1 MKNYNIKLPAGQRTM
16 SGLCAKIAELYPNI
30 KLDEIKKY
38 GDSSEMARLSDG
50 EKRITAELD
59 TASGRVTLASDIPLK
74 ELYEHYYALE
84 IESDDGGNA
93 ELSRHRAAE
102 RFRRLPSRL
111 LGLFKKPAFIKYA
124 VIPIALT
131 VICSLLYHGEMSV
144 YLFFYVGL
152 MLVEFGVLAGWIWWL
167 PVIPVLLLSAYRKS
181 GFVTKA
187 VTMSLLP
194 MGAAY
199 LGALQFR
206 TGTTAVE
213 ESLITLLEMGIF
225 SFGSLLT
232 IYILLMPIMAID
244 DICQHRRKVIHG
256 KGCSFW
262 RSAAGW
268 AYAVVVSAAIMLIS
282 FAVGNYADSAED
294 RVAKMLYDAEAVCY
308 ATVREKYDTLCGD
321 DMQAV
326 AEYAVRYGCTDW
338 AECPDESLEASWTR
352 LIEAGVYPY
361 VELDGRYVKFTVKE
375 YQSIYIE
382 TEILPRE
389 EDVYAV

>member
-102 RFRRLPSRL
+102 RFRRLPSRF

-124 VIPIALT
+124 VIPIAL
-131 VICSLLYHGEMSV
+131 IAACSLLYV
-144 YLFFYVGL
+144 DPFFYALLSAVGIFL
-152 MLVEFGVLAGWIWWL
+152 GLGAFLGWIWWL
-167 PVIPVLLLSAYRKS
+167 PVIPAALLSAYGKS

-187 VTMSLLP
+187 ITMSLLP

-199 LGALQFR
+199 FSAVQFR
-206 TGTTAVE
+206 TGAFYWE
-213 ESLITLLEMGIF
+213 EFRIILLGLGIF

-268 AYAVVVSAAIMLIS
+268 AYAVVGSAAIMLIS
-282 FAVGNYADSAED
+282 FAVGNYADSAE
-294 RVAKMLYDAEAVCY
+294 VQVGQMLYDAETVCY
-308 ATVREKYDTLCGD
+308 STVREKYDTFYGD

-338 AECPDESLEASWTR
+338 TECPDESLEASWTR

-375 YQSIYIE
+375 YQTIYIE

>member
-1 MKNYNIKLPAGQRTM
+1 MKNYTIKLPAGQRTM
-16 SGLCAKIAELYPNI
+16 SGLCSKITELYPNI

-50 EKRITAELD
+50 ENRITAELD
-59 TASGRVTLASDIPLK
+59 TASGRVTLASDIPLN
-74 ELYEHYYALE
+74 ELYDYYYAME
-84 IESDDGGNA
+84 KEADGGNA

-102 RFRRLPSRL
+102 RLRRLPSRL
-111 LGLFKKPAFIKYA
+111 LELFKKRAFIKYA
-124 VIPIALT
+124 VIPIAL
-131 VICSLLYHGEMSV
+131 IAACSLLYVDS
-144 YLFFYVGL
+144 FFYALLSAVGIFL
-152 MLVEFGVLAGWIWWL
+152 GLGAFLGWIWWL
-167 PVIPVLLLSAYRKS
+167 PVIPAALLSAYGKS

-199 LGALQFR
+199 FSAVQFR
-206 TGTTAVE
+206 TGEFYWE
-213 ESLITLLEMGIF
+213 EFRIILLGLGIF
-225 SFGSLLT
+225 SLGSLLT

-256 KGCSFW
+256 KSCSFW

-268 AYAVVVSAAIMLIS
+268 AYAAVGSAAILLLS
-282 FAVGNYADSAED
+282 FAVGNYADSAE
-294 RVAKMLYDAEAVCY
+294 VQVGQMLYDAEAVCY
-308 ATVREKYDTLCGD
+308 STVQEKYDALCGD

-352 LIEAGVYPY
+352 LTEAGVYPY

-375 YQSIYIE
+375 YQTIYIE

>member
-16 SGLCAKIAELYPNI
+16 SGLCAKITELYPNI

-102 RFRRLPSRL
+102 RFRRLPSRF

-124 VIPIALT
+124 VIPIAL
-131 VICSLLYHGEMSV
+131 IAACSLLYV
-144 YLFFYVGL
+144 DPFFYALLSAVGIFL
-152 MLVEFGVLAGWIWWL
+152 GLGAFLGWIWWL
-167 PVIPVLLLSAYRKS
+167 PVIPAALLSAYGKS

-187 VTMSLLP
+187 ITMSLLP

-199 LGALQFR
+199 FSAVQFR
-206 TGTTAVE
+206 TGAFYWE
-213 ESLITLLEMGIF
+213 EFRIILLGLGIF

-256 KGCSFW
+256 KSCSFW

-268 AYAVVVSAAIMLIS
+268 AYAVVGSAAIMLIS
-282 FAVGNYADSAED
+282 FAVGNYADSAE
-294 RVAKMLYDAEAVCY
+294 VQVGQMLYDAEAVCY
-308 ATVREKYDTLCGD
+308 STVREKYDTFYGD

-352 LIEAGVYPY
+352 LTEAGVYPY
-361 VELDGRYVKFTVKE
+361 VELKGRAVIFTVKE
-375 YQSIYIE
+375 YQTIYIE

>member
-93 ELSRHRAAE
+93 ELSRHRTAE

-124 VIPIALT
+124 VIPIAL
-131 VICSLLYHGEMSV
+131 IAACSLLYV
-144 YLFFYVGL
+144 DPFFYALLSAVGIFL
-152 MLVEFGVLAGWIWWL
+152 GLGAFLGWIWWL
-167 PVIPVLLLSAYRKS
+167 PVIPAALLSAYGKS

-187 VTMSLLP
+187 ITMSLLP

-199 LGALQFR
+199 FSAVQFR
-206 TGTTAVE
+206 TGAFYWE
-213 ESLITLLEMGIF
+213 EFRIILLGLGIF

-268 AYAVVVSAAIMLIS
+268 AYAVVGSAAIMLIS
-282 FAVGNYADSAED
+282 FAVGNYADSAE
-294 RVAKMLYDAEAVCY
+294 VQVGQMLYDAETVCY
-308 ATVREKYDTLCGD
+308 STVREKYDTFYGD
-321 DMQAV
+321 DMQAI

-338 AECPDESLEASWTR
+338 TECPDESLEASWTR
-352 LIEAGVYPY
+352 LTEAGVYPY
-361 VELDGRYVKFTVKE
+361 VELKGRAVIFTVKE
-375 YQSIYIE
+375 YQTIYIE

>member
-16 SGLCAKIAELYPNI
+16 SGLCAKITELYPNI

-124 VIPIALT
+124 VIPIAL
-131 VICSLLYHGEMSV
+131 IAACSLLYV
-144 YLFFYVGL
+144 DPFFYALLSAVGIFL
-152 MLVEFGVLAGWIWWL
+152 GLGAFLGWIWWL
-167 PVIPVLLLSAYRKS
+167 PVIPAALLSAYGKS

-187 VTMSLLP
+187 ITMSLLP

-199 LGALQFR
+199 FSAVQFR
-206 TGTTAVE
+206 TGAFYWE
-213 ESLITLLEMGIF
+213 EFRIILLGLGIF

-268 AYAVVVSAAIMLIS
+268 AYAVVGSAAIMLIS
-282 FAVGNYADSAED
+282 FAVGNYADSAE
-294 RVAKMLYDAEAVCY
+294 VKVGQMLYDAEAVCY
-308 ATVREKYDTLCGD
+308 STVREKYDTFYGD

-352 LIEAGVYPY
+352 LTEAGVYPY
-361 VELDGRYVKFTVKE
+361 VELKGRAVIFTVKE
-375 YQSIYIE
+375 YQTIYIE

>member
-102 RFRRLPSRL
+102 RFRRLPSRF

-124 VIPIALT
+124 VIPIAL
-131 VICSLLYHGEMSV
+131 IAACSLLYV
-144 YLFFYVGL
+144 DPFFYALLSAVGIFL
-152 MLVEFGVLAGWIWWL
+152 GLGAFWGWIWWL
-167 PVIPVLLLSAYRKS
+167 PVIPAALLSAYGKS

-187 VTMSLLP
+187 ITMSLLP

-199 LGALQFR
+199 FSAVQFR
-206 TGTTAVE
+206 TGAFYWE
-213 ESLITLLEMGIF
+213 EFRIILLGLGIF

-268 AYAVVVSAAIMLIS
+268 AYAVVGSAAIMLIS
-282 FAVGNYADSAED
+282 FAVGNYADSAE
-294 RVAKMLYDAEAVCY
+294 VQVGQMLYDAETVCY
-308 ATVREKYDTLCGD
+308 STVREKYDTFYGD
-321 DMQAV
+321 DMQAI

-338 AECPDESLEASWTR
+338 TECPDESLEASWTR
-352 LIEAGVYPY
+352 LTEAGVYPY
-361 VELDGRYVKFTVKE
+361 VELKGRAVIFTVKE
-375 YQSIYIE
+375 YQTIYIE

>member
-1 MKNYNIKLPAGQRTM
+1 MKNYNIKMPAGQRTM
-16 SGLCAKIAELYPNI
+16 SGLCSKITELYPNI

-50 EKRITAELD
+50 ENRITAELD

-74 ELYEHYYALE
+74 ELYDYYFALE
-84 IESDDGGNA
+84 KKADDGSNA

-102 RFRRLPSRL
+102 RLRRLPSRFF
-111 LGLFKKPAFIKYA
+111 GLFKKRAFIKYA

-144 YLFFYVGL
+144 YLFFLVGI
-152 MLVEFGVLAGWIWWL
+152 MLLEFGVLAGWIWWL
-167 PVIPVLLLSAYRKS
+167 PVIPVLLLSAYGKS
-181 GFVTKA
+181 GFVTKT

-194 MGAAY
+194 MSAAY
-199 LGALQFR
+199 LCALQFR
-206 TGTTAVE
+206 TGTTVVE
-213 ESLITLLEMGIF
+213 ESLITLLELGIF
-225 SFGSLLT
+225 SVGSLLT
-232 IYILLMPIMAID
+232 IYVLLMPIMAID
-244 DICQHRRKVIHG
+244 DICQHRRKIIHG

-268 AYAVVVSAAIMLIS
+268 AYAVVGSAAIMLLS
-282 FAVGNYADSAED
+282 FAVGNYADATESRAEE
-294 RVAKMLYDAEAVCY
+294 MLYDAEAVCY
-308 ATVREKYDTLCGD
+308 SAVREKYDTFYGD

-338 AECPDESLEASWTR
+338 TECPDESLEKSWTR
-352 LIEAGVYPY
+352 LTEAGVYPY
-361 VELDGRYVKFTVKE
+361 VELDGSSVKFTVKE
-375 YQSIYIE
+375 YQTIYVE
-382 TEILPRE
+382 AVILPRE

>member
-102 RFRRLPSRL
+102 RFRRLPSRF

-124 VIPIALT
+124 VIPIAL
-131 VICSLLYHGEMSV
+131 IAACSLLYV
-144 YLFFYVGL
+144 DPFFYALLSAVGIFL
-152 MLVEFGVLAGWIWWL
+152 GLGAFLGWIWWL
-167 PVIPVLLLSAYRKS
+167 PVIPAALLSAYGKS

-187 VTMSLLP
+187 ITMSLLP

-199 LGALQFR
+199 FSAVQFR
-206 TGTTAVE
+206 TGAFYWE
-213 ESLITLLEMGIF
+213 EFRIILLGLGIF

-268 AYAVVVSAAIMLIS
+268 AYAVVGSAAIMLIS
-282 FAVGNYADSAED
+282 FAVGNYADSAE
-294 RVAKMLYDAEAVCY
+294 VQVGQMLYDAETVCY
-308 ATVREKYDTLCGD
+308 STVREKYDTFYGD
-321 DMQAV
+321 DMQAI

-338 AECPDESLEASWTR
+338 TECPDESLEASWTR
-352 LIEAGVYPY
+352 LTEAGVYPY
-361 VELDGRYVKFTVKE
+361 VELKGRAVIFTVKE
-375 YQSIYIE
+375 YQTIYIE

>member
-1 MKNYNIKLPAGQRTM
+1 M

-102 RFRRLPSRL
+102 RFRRLPSRF

-124 VIPIALT
+124 VIPIAL
-131 VICSLLYHGEMSV
+131 IAACSLLYV
-144 YLFFYVGL
+144 DPFFYALLSAVGIFL
-152 MLVEFGVLAGWIWWL
+152 GLGAFWGWIWWL
-167 PVIPVLLLSAYRKS
+167 PVIPAALLSAYGKS

-187 VTMSLLP
+187 ITMSLLP

-199 LGALQFR
+199 FSAVQFR
-206 TGTTAVE
+206 TGAFYWE
-213 ESLITLLEMGIF
+213 EFRIILLGLGIF

-268 AYAVVVSAAIMLIS
+268 AYAVVGSAAIMLIS
-282 FAVGNYADSAED
+282 FAVGNYADSAE
-294 RVAKMLYDAEAVCY
+294 VQVGQMLYDAETVCY
-308 ATVREKYDTLCGD
+308 STVREKYDTFYGD
-321 DMQAV
+321 DMQAI

-338 AECPDESLEASWTR
+338 TECPDESLEASWTR
-352 LIEAGVYPY
+352 LTEAGVYPY
-361 VELDGRYVKFTVKE
+361 VELKGRAVIFTVKE
-375 YQSIYIE
+375 YQTIYIE

>member
-16 SGLCAKIAELYPNI
+16 SGLCAKITELYPNI

-50 EKRITAELD
+50 ENRITAELD

-93 ELSRHRAAE
+93 ELSRHRTAE

-124 VIPIALT
+124 VIPIAL
-131 VICSLLYHGEMSV
+131 IAACSLLYV
-144 YLFFYVGL
+144 DPFFYALLSAVGIFL
-152 MLVEFGVLAGWIWWL
+152 GLGAFWGWIWWL
-167 PVIPVLLLSAYRKS
+167 PVIPAALLSAYGKS

-187 VTMSLLP
+187 ITMSLLP

-199 LGALQFR
+199 FSAVQFR
-206 TGTTAVE
+206 TGAFYWE
-213 ESLITLLEMGIF
+213 EFRIILLGLGIF

-256 KGCSFW
+256 KGCSIGH
-262 RSAAGW
+262 SAAGW
-268 AYAVVVSAAIMLIS
+268 AYAVVGSAAIMLIS
-282 FAVGNYADSAED
+282 FAVGNYADSAE
-294 RVAKMLYDAEAVCY
+294 VQVGQMLYDAEAVCY
-308 ATVREKYDTLCGD
+308 STVREKYDTFYGD

-352 LIEAGVYPY
+352 LTEAGVYPY
-361 VELDGRYVKFTVKE
+361 VELKGRAVIFTVKE
-375 YQSIYIE
+375 YQTIYIE

>member
-1 MKNYNIKLPAGQRTM
+1 MKNYTIKLPAGQRTM
-16 SGLCAKIAELYPNI
+16 SGLCSKITELYPNI

-50 EKRITAELD
+50 ENRITAELD

-84 IESDDGGNA
+84 KESDDGGNA

-111 LGLFKKPAFIKYA
+111 LGLFKKRAFIKYA
-124 VIPIALT
+124 VIPIAL
-131 VICSLLYHGEMSV
+131 IAACSLLYVDSFV
-144 YLFFYVGL
+144 FALLSAVGIFL
-152 MLVEFGVLAGWIWWL
+152 GLGAFLGWIWLL
-167 PVIPVLLLSAYRKS
+167 PAIPAALLSAYGKS
-181 GFVTKA
+181 GFVTK
-187 VTMSLLP
+187 VITMSLLP

-199 LGALQFR
+199 FSAVQFR
-206 TGTTAVE
+206 TGTFYWE
-213 ESLITLLEMGIF
+213 EFRIILLGLGIF

-256 KGCSFW
+256 KGCSIGH
-262 RSAAGW
+262 SAAGW
-268 AYAVVVSAAIMLIS
+268 AYAVVGSAAIMLLS
-282 FAVGNYADSAED
+282 FAVGNYADATESRAE
-294 RVAKMLYDAEAVCY
+294 KMLYDAEAVCY
-308 ATVREKYDTLCGD
+308 STVWEKYNTFYGD
-321 DMQAV
+321 DMKAV
-326 AEYAVRYGCTDW
+326 AEYAVRHGCTDW

-352 LIEAGVYPY
+352 LTEAGVYPY
-361 VELDGRYVKFTVKE
+361 VEIKGSSVKFTVKE
-375 YQSIYIE
+375 YRTIYIE
-382 TEILPRE
+382 TDAMPRK

>member
-16 SGLCAKIAELYPNI
+16 SGLCAKITELYPNI

-102 RFRRLPSRL
+102 RFRRLPSRF

-124 VIPIALT
+124 VIPIAL
-131 VICSLLYHGEMSV
+131 IAACSLLYV
-144 YLFFYVGL
+144 DPFFYALLSAVGIFL
-152 MLVEFGVLAGWIWWL
+152 GLGAFWGWIWWL
-167 PVIPVLLLSAYRKS
+167 PVIPAALLSAYGKS

-187 VTMSLLP
+187 ITMSLLP

-199 LGALQFR
+199 FSAVQFR
-206 TGTTAVE
+206 TGAFYWE
-213 ESLITLLEMGIF
+213 EFRIILLGLGIF

-262 RSAAGW
+262 HSAAGW
-268 AYAVVVSAAIMLIS
+268 AYAVVGSAAIMLIS
-282 FAVGNYADSAED
+282 FAVGNYADSAE
-294 RVAKMLYDAEAVCY
+294 VQVGQMLYDAEAVCY
-308 ATVREKYDTLCGD
+308 STVREKYDTFYGD

-352 LIEAGVYPY
+352 LTEAGVYPY

-375 YQSIYIE
+375 YQTIYIE

>member
-16 SGLCAKIAELYPNI
+16 SGLCAKITELYPNI

-50 EKRITAELD
+50 ENRITAELD
-59 TASGRVTLASDIPLK
+59 TASGRVTLASDIPLN

-102 RFRRLPSRL
+102 RFRRLPSRF

-124 VIPIALT
+124 VIPIAL
-131 VICSLLYHGEMSV
+131 IAACSLLYV
-144 YLFFYVGL
+144 DPFFYALLSAVGIFL
-152 MLVEFGVLAGWIWWL
+152 GLGAFLGWIWWL
-167 PVIPVLLLSAYRKS
+167 PVIPAALLSAYGKS

-187 VTMSLLP
+187 ITMSLLP

-199 LGALQFR
+199 FSAVQFR
-206 TGTTAVE
+206 TGAFYWE
-213 ESLITLLEMGIF
+213 EFRIILLGLGIF

-256 KGCSFW
+256 KSCSFW

-268 AYAVVVSAAIMLIS
+268 AYAVVGSAAIMLIS
-282 FAVGNYADSAED
+282 FAVGNYADSAE
-294 RVAKMLYDAEAVCY
+294 VQVGQMLYDAEAVCY
-308 ATVREKYDTLCGD
+308 STVREKYDTFYGD

-326 AEYAVRYGCTDW
+326 AGYAVRYGCTDW

-352 LIEAGVYPY
+352 LTEAGVYPY
-361 VELDGRYVKFTVKE
+361 VELKGRAVIFTVKE
-375 YQSIYIE
+375 YQTIYIE

>member
-16 SGLCAKIAELYPNI
+16 SGLCAKITELYPNI

-124 VIPIALT
+124 VIPIAL
-131 VICSLLYHGEMSV
+131 IAACSLLYV
-144 YLFFYVGL
+144 DPFFYALLSAVGIFL
-152 MLVEFGVLAGWIWWL
+152 GLGAFLGWIWWL
-167 PVIPVLLLSAYRKS
+167 PVIPAALLSAYGKS

-187 VTMSLLP
+187 ITMSLLP

-199 LGALQFR
+199 FSAVQFR
-206 TGTTAVE
+206 TGAFYWE
-213 ESLITLLEMGIF
+213 EFRIILLGLGIF

-268 AYAVVVSAAIMLIS
+268 AYAVVGSAAIMLLS
-282 FAVGNYADSAED
+282 FAVGNYADSAE
-294 RVAKMLYDAEAVCY
+294 VQVGQMLYDAEAVCY
-308 ATVREKYDTLCGD
+308 STVREKYDTFYGD

-352 LIEAGVYPY
+352 LTEAGVYPY
-361 VELDGRYVKFTVKE
+361 VELKGRAVIFTVKE
-375 YQSIYIE
+375 YQTIYIE

>member
-50 EKRITAELD
+50 ENRITAELD

-102 RFRRLPSRL
+102 RFRRLPSRF

-124 VIPIALT
+124 VIPIAL
-131 VICSLLYHGEMSV
+131 IAACSLLYV
-144 YLFFYVGL
+144 DPFFYALLSAVGIFL
-152 MLVEFGVLAGWIWWL
+152 GLGAFLGWIWWL

-256 KGCSFW
+256 KGCSIGH
-262 RSAAGW
+262 SAAGW
-268 AYAVVVSAAIMLIS
+268 AYAVVGSAAIMLIS
-282 FAVGNYADSAED
+282 FAVGNYADSAE
-294 RVAKMLYDAEAVCY
+294 VQVGQMLYDAEAVCY
-308 ATVREKYDTLCGD
+308 STVREKYDTFYGD

-352 LIEAGVYPY
+352 LTEAGVYPY

-375 YQSIYIE
+375 YQTIYIE

>member
-124 VIPIALT
+124 VIPIAL
-131 VICSLLYHGEMSV
+131 IAACSLLYV
-144 YLFFYVGL
+144 DPFFYALLSAVGIFL
-152 MLVEFGVLAGWIWWL
+152 GLGAFLGWIWWL
-167 PVIPVLLLSAYRKS
+167 PVIPAALLSAYGKS

-187 VTMSLLP
+187 ITMSLLP

-199 LGALQFR
+199 FSAVQFR
-206 TGTTAVE
+206 TGAFYWE
-213 ESLITLLEMGIF
+213 EFRIILLGLGIF

-256 KGCSFW
+256 KGCSIGH
-262 RSAAGW
+262 SAAGW
-268 AYAVVVSAAIMLIS
+268 AYAVVGSAAIMLIS
-282 FAVGNYADSAED
+282 FAVGNYADSAE
-294 RVAKMLYDAEAVCY
+294 VQVGQMLYDAEAVCY
-308 ATVREKYDTLCGD
+308 ATVREKYDTFYGD

-352 LIEAGVYPY
+352 LTEAGVYPY

-375 YQSIYIE
+375 YQTIYIE

>member
-16 SGLCAKIAELYPNI
+16 SGLCAKITELYPNI

-50 EKRITAELD
+50 ENRITAELD

-102 RFRRLPSRL
+102 RFRRLPSRF

-124 VIPIALT
+124 VIPIAL
-131 VICSLLYHGEMSV
+131 IAACSLLYV
-144 YLFFYVGL
+144 DPFFYALLSAVGIFL
-152 MLVEFGVLAGWIWWL
+152 GLGAFLGWIWWL
-167 PVIPVLLLSAYRKS
+167 PVIPAALLSAYGKS

-187 VTMSLLP
+187 ITMSLLP

-199 LGALQFR
+199 FSAVQFR
-206 TGTTAVE
+206 TGAFYWE
-213 ESLITLLEMGIF
+213 EFRIILLGLGIF

-256 KGCSFW
+256 KSCSFW

-268 AYAVVVSAAIMLIS
+268 AYAVVGSAAIMLIS
-282 FAVGNYADSAED
+282 FAVGNYADSAE
-294 RVAKMLYDAEAVCY
+294 VQVGQMLYDAEAVCY
-308 ATVREKYDTLCGD
+308 STVREKYDTFYGD

-326 AEYAVRYGCTDW
+326 AGYAVRYGCTDW

-352 LIEAGVYPY
+352 LTEAGVYPY
-361 VELDGRYVKFTVKE
+361 VELKGRAVIFTVKE
-375 YQSIYIE
+375 YQTIYIE

>member
-16 SGLCAKIAELYPNI
+16 SGLCAKITELYPNI

-50 EKRITAELD
+50 ENRITAELD

-124 VIPIALT
+124 VIPIAL
-131 VICSLLYHGEMSV
+131 IAACSLLYV
-144 YLFFYVGL
+144 DPFFYALLSAVGIFL
-152 MLVEFGVLAGWIWWL
+152 GLGAFLGWIWWL
-167 PVIPVLLLSAYRKS
+167 PVIPAALLSAYGKS

-187 VTMSLLP
+187 ITMSLLP

-268 AYAVVVSAAIMLIS
+268 AYAVVGSAAIMLIS
-282 FAVGNYADSAED
+282 FAVGNYADSAE
-294 RVAKMLYDAEAVCY
+294 VQVGQMLYDAETVCY
-308 ATVREKYDTLCGD
+308 STVREKYDTFYGD
-321 DMQAV
+321 DMQAI

-338 AECPDESLEASWTR
+338 TECPDESLEASWTR
-352 LIEAGVYPY
+352 LTEAGVYPY
-361 VELDGRYVKFTVKE
+361 VELKGRAVIFTVKE
-375 YQSIYIE
+375 YQTIYIE

>member
-93 ELSRHRAAE
+93 ELLRHRAAE
-102 RFRRLPSRL
+102 RFRRLPSRF

-124 VIPIALT
+124 VIPIAL
-131 VICSLLYHGEMSV
+131 IAACSLLYV
-144 YLFFYVGL
+144 DQFFYALLSAVGIFL
-152 MLVEFGVLAGWIWWL
+152 GLGAFLGWIWWL
-167 PVIPVLLLSAYRKS
+167 PVIPAALLSAYGKS

-187 VTMSLLP
+187 ITMSLLP

-199 LGALQFR
+199 FSAVQFR
-206 TGTTAVE
+206 TGAFYWE
-213 ESLITLLEMGIF
+213 EFRIILLGLGIF

-256 KGCSFW
+256 KGCSIGH
-262 RSAAGW
+262 SAAGW
-268 AYAVVVSAAIMLIS
+268 AYAVVGSAAIMLIS
-282 FAVGNYADSAED
+282 FAVGNYADSAE
-294 RVAKMLYDAEAVCY
+294 VQVGQMLYDAEAVCY
-308 ATVREKYDTLCGD
+308 STVREKYDTFYGD

-352 LIEAGVYPY
+352 LTEAGVYPY

-375 YQSIYIE
+375 YQTIYIE

>member
-16 SGLCAKIAELYPNI
+16 SGLCAKITELYPNI

-84 IESDDGGNA
+84 IEADDGGNA

-124 VIPIALT
+124 VIPIAL
-131 VICSLLYHGEMSV
+131 IAACSLLYV
-144 YLFFYVGL
+144 DPFFYALLSAVGIFL
-152 MLVEFGVLAGWIWWL
+152 GLGAFLGWIWWL
-167 PVIPVLLLSAYRKS
+167 PVIPAALLSAYGKS

-187 VTMSLLP
+187 ITMSLLP

-199 LGALQFR
+199 FSAVQFR
-206 TGTTAVE
+206 TGAFYWE
-213 ESLITLLEMGIF
+213 EFRIILLGLGIF

-256 KGCSFW
+256 KSCSFW

-268 AYAVVVSAAIMLIS
+268 AYAVVGSAAIMLIS
-282 FAVGNYADSAED
+282 FAVGNYADSAE
-294 RVAKMLYDAEAVCY
+294 VQVGQMLYDAEAVCY
-308 ATVREKYDTLCGD
+308 STVREKYDTFYGD

-326 AEYAVRYGCTDW
+326 AGYAVRYGCTDW

-352 LIEAGVYPY
+352 LTEAGVYPY
-361 VELDGRYVKFTVKE
+361 VELKGRAVIFTVKE
-375 YQSIYIE
+375 YQTIYIE

>member
-16 SGLCAKIAELYPNI
+16 SGLCAKITELYPNI

-93 ELSRHRAAE
+93 ELSRHRTAE

-124 VIPIALT
+124 VIPIAL
-131 VICSLLYHGEMSV
+131 IAACSLLYV
-144 YLFFYVGL
+144 DPFFYALLSAVGIFL
-152 MLVEFGVLAGWIWWL
+152 GLGAFLGWIWWL
-167 PVIPVLLLSAYRKS
+167 PVIPAALLSAYGKS

-187 VTMSLLP
+187 ITMSLLP

-199 LGALQFR
+199 FSAVQFR
-206 TGTTAVE
+206 TGAFYWE
-213 ESLITLLEMGIF
+213 EFRIILLGLGIF

-268 AYAVVVSAAIMLIS
+268 AYAVVGSAAIMLIS
-282 FAVGNYADSAED
+282 FAVGNYADSAE
-294 RVAKMLYDAEAVCY
+294 VQVGQMLYDAEAVCY
-308 ATVREKYDTLCGD
+308 STVREKYDTFYGD

-352 LIEAGVYPY
+352 LTEAGVYPY
-361 VELDGRYVKFTVKE
+361 VELKGRAVIFTVKE
-375 YQSIYIE
+375 YQTIYIE

>member
-50 EKRITAELD
+50 ENRITAELD

-102 RFRRLPSRL
+102 RFRRLPSRF

-124 VIPIALT
+124 VIPIAL
-131 VICSLLYHGEMSV
+131 IAACSLLYV
-144 YLFFYVGL
+144 DPFFYALLSAVGIFL
-152 MLVEFGVLAGWIWWL
+152 GLGAFLGWIWWL
-167 PVIPVLLLSAYRKS
+167 PVIPAALLSAYGKS

-187 VTMSLLP
+187 ITMSLLP

-199 LGALQFR
+199 FSAVQFR
-206 TGTTAVE
+206 IGAFYWE
-213 ESLITLLEMGIF
+213 EFRIILLGLGIF

-256 KGCSFW
+256 KGCSIG

-268 AYAVVVSAAIMLIS
+268 AYAVVGSAAIMLIS
-282 FAVGNYADSAED
+282 FAVGNYADSAE
-294 RVAKMLYDAEAVCY
+294 VQVGQMLYDAEAVCY
-308 ATVREKYDTLCGD
+308 ATVREKYDTFYGD

-375 YQSIYIE
+375 YQTIYIE
-382 TEILPRE
+382 TEIMPRE

>member
-16 SGLCAKIAELYPNI
+16 SGLCAKITELYPNI

-38 GDSSEMARLSDG
+38 GDSSEMARFSDG

-124 VIPIALT
+124 VIPIAL
-131 VICSLLYHGEMSV
+131 IAACSLLYV
-144 YLFFYVGL
+144 DPFFYALLSAVGIFL
-152 MLVEFGVLAGWIWWL
+152 GLGAFLGWIWWL
-167 PVIPVLLLSAYRKS
+167 PVIPAALLSAYGKS

-187 VTMSLLP
+187 ITMSLLP

-199 LGALQFR
+199 FSAVQFR
-206 TGTTAVE
+206 TGAFYWE
-213 ESLITLLEMGIF
+213 EFRIILLGLGIF

-282 FAVGNYADSAED
+282 FAVGNYADSAE
-294 RVAKMLYDAEAVCY
+294 VQVGQMLYDAEAVCY
-308 ATVREKYDTLCGD
+308 STVREKYDTFYGD

-361 VELDGRYVKFTVKE
+361 VELKGRAVIFTVKE
-375 YQSIYIE
+375 YQTIYIE

>member
-16 SGLCAKIAELYPNI
+16 SGLCAKITELYPNI

-50 EKRITAELD
+50 ENRITAELD

-124 VIPIALT
+124 VIPIAL
-131 VICSLLYHGEMSV
+131 IAACSLLYV
-144 YLFFYVGL
+144 DPFFYALLSAVGIFL
-152 MLVEFGVLAGWIWWL
+152 GLGAFLGWIWWL
-167 PVIPVLLLSAYRKS
+167 PVIPAALLSAYGKS

-268 AYAVVVSAAIMLIS
+268 AYAVVGSAAIMLIS
-282 FAVGNYADSAED
+282 FAVGNYADSAE
-294 RVAKMLYDAEAVCY
+294 VQVGQMLYDAEAVCY

-375 YQSIYIE
+375 YQTIYIE

>member
-50 EKRITAELD
+50 ENRITAELD

-102 RFRRLPSRL
+102 RFRRLPSRF

-124 VIPIALT
+124 VIPIAL
-131 VICSLLYHGEMSV
+131 IAACSLLYV
-144 YLFFYVGL
+144 DPFFYALLSAVGIFL
-152 MLVEFGVLAGWIWWL
+152 GLGAFWGWIWWL
-167 PVIPVLLLSAYRKS
+167 PVIPAALLSAYGKS

-187 VTMSLLP
+187 ITMSLLP

-199 LGALQFR
+199 FSAVQFR
-206 TGTTAVE
+206 TGAFYWE
-213 ESLITLLEMGIF
+213 EFRIILLGLGIF

-268 AYAVVVSAAIMLIS
+268 AYAVVGSAAIMLIS
-282 FAVGNYADSAED
+282 FAVGNYADSAE
-294 RVAKMLYDAEAVCY
+294 VQVGQMLYDAETVCY
-308 ATVREKYDTLCGD
+308 STVREKYDTFYGD
-321 DMQAV
+321 DMQAI

-338 AECPDESLEASWTR
+338 TECPDESLEASWTR
-352 LIEAGVYPY
+352 LTEAGVYPY
-361 VELDGRYVKFTVKE
+361 VELKGRAVIFTVKE
-375 YQSIYIE
+375 YQTIYIE

>member
-16 SGLCAKIAELYPNI
+16 SGLCAKITELYPNI

-50 EKRITAELD
+50 ENRITAELD

-124 VIPIALT
+124 VIPIAL
-131 VICSLLYHGEMSV
+131 IAACSLLYV
-144 YLFFYVGL
+144 DPFFYALLSAVGIFL
-152 MLVEFGVLAGWIWWL
+152 GLGAFLGWIWWL
-167 PVIPVLLLSAYRKS
+167 PVIPAALLSAYGKS

-187 VTMSLLP
+187 ITMSLLP

-199 LGALQFR
+199 FSAVQFR
-206 TGTTAVE
+206 TGAFYWE
-213 ESLITLLEMGIF
+213 EFRIILLGLGIF

-256 KGCSFW
+256 KGCSIGH
-262 RSAAGW
+262 SAAGW
-268 AYAVVVSAAIMLIS
+268 AYAVVGSAAIMLIS
-282 FAVGNYADSAED
+282 FAVGNYADSAE
-294 RVAKMLYDAEAVCY
+294 VQVGQMLYDAEAVCY
-308 ATVREKYDTLCGD
+308 STVREKYDTFYGD

-352 LIEAGVYPY
+352 LTEAGVYPY

-375 YQSIYIE
+375 YQTIYIE

>member
-16 SGLCAKIAELYPNI
+16 SGLCAKITELYPNI

-50 EKRITAELD
+50 ENRITAELD

-124 VIPIALT
+124 VIPIAL
-131 VICSLLYHGEMSV
+131 IAACSLLYV
-144 YLFFYVGL
+144 DPFFYALLSAVGIFL
-152 MLVEFGVLAGWIWWL
+152 GLGAFLGWIWWL
-167 PVIPVLLLSAYRKS
+167 PVIPAALLSAYGKS

-187 VTMSLLP
+187 ITMSLLP

-199 LGALQFR
+199 FSAVQFR
-206 TGTTAVE
+206 TGAFYWE
-213 ESLITLLEMGIF
+213 EFRIILLGLGIF

-268 AYAVVVSAAIMLIS
+268 AYAVVGSAAIMLIS
-282 FAVGNYADSAED
+282 FAVGNYADSAE
-294 RVAKMLYDAEAVCY
+294 VQVGQMLYDAEAVCY

-338 AECPDESLEASWTR
+338 TECPDESLEASWTR
-352 LIEAGVYPY
+352 LTEAGVYPY

-375 YQSIYIE
+375 YQTIYIE

>member
-50 EKRITAELD
+50 ENCITAELD

-84 IESDDGGNA
+84 KEADDGGNA

-111 LGLFKKPAFIKYA
+111 LGLFKKRVFIKYA
-124 VIPIALT
+124 VIPIAL
-131 VICSLLYHGEMSV
+131 IAACSLLYV
-144 YLFFYVGL
+144 DPFFYTLLSAVGIFL
-152 MLVEFGVLAGWIWWL
+152 GLGAFLGWIWWL
-167 PVIPVLLLSAYRKS
+167 PVIPAALLSAYGKS

-187 VTMSLLP
+187 ITMSLLP

-199 LGALQFR
+199 FSAVQFR
-206 TGTTAVE
+206 TGAFYWE
-213 ESLITLLEMGIF
+213 EFRIILLGLGIF
-225 SFGSLLT
+225 SLGSLLT

-256 KGCSFW
+256 KSCSIGH
-262 RSAAGW
+262 SAAGW
-268 AYAVVVSAAIMLIS
+268 AYAVVGSAAIMLIS
-282 FAVGNYADSAED
+282 FAVGNYADSAEGQ
-294 RVAKMLYDAEAVCY
+294 VAKMLYDAEAVCY
-308 ATVREKYDTLCGD
+308 STVREKYDTLCGD

-326 AEYAVRYGCTDW
+326 AEYAARYGCTDW
-338 AECPDESLEASWTR
+338 TECPDESLEESWTR
-352 LIEAGVYPY
+352 LTEAGVYPY
-361 VELDGRYVKFTVKE
+361 VEIKGSSVKFTVKE
-375 YQSIYIE
+375 YQTIYIE
-382 TEILPRE
+382 TEILTRE
-389 EDVYAV
+389 EDVYAF

>member
-16 SGLCAKIAELYPNI
+16 SGLCAKITELYPNI

-102 RFRRLPSRL
+102 RFRRLPSRF

-124 VIPIALT
+124 VIPIAL
-131 VICSLLYHGEMSV
+131 IAACSLLYV
-144 YLFFYVGL
+144 DPFFYALLSAVGIFL
-152 MLVEFGVLAGWIWWL
+152 GLGAFLGWIWWL
-167 PVIPVLLLSAYRKS
+167 PVIPAALLSAYGKS

-187 VTMSLLP
+187 ITMSLLP

-199 LGALQFR
+199 FSAVQFR
-206 TGTTAVE
+206 TGAFYWE
-213 ESLITLLEMGIF
+213 EFRIILLGLGIF

-268 AYAVVVSAAIMLIS
+268 AYAVVGSAAIMLIS
-282 FAVGNYADSAED
+282 FAVGNYADSAE
-294 RVAKMLYDAEAVCY
+294 VQVGQMLYDAEAACY
-308 ATVREKYDTLCGD
+308 STVREKYDTFYGD

-352 LIEAGVYPY
+352 LTEAGVYPY
-361 VELDGRYVKFTVKE
+361 VELKGRAVIFTVKE
-375 YQSIYIE
+375 YQTIYIE

>member
-16 SGLCAKIAELYPNI
+16 SGLCAKITELYPNI

-50 EKRITAELD
+50 ENRITAELD
-59 TASGRVTLASDIPLK
+59 TASGRVTLASDIPLN

-102 RFRRLPSRL
+102 RFRRLPSRF

-124 VIPIALT
+124 VIPIAL
-131 VICSLLYHGEMSV
+131 IAACSLLYV
-144 YLFFYVGL
+144 DPFFYALLSAVGIFL
-152 MLVEFGVLAGWIWWL
+152 GLGAFLGWIWWL
-167 PVIPVLLLSAYRKS
+167 PVIPAALLSAYGKS

-187 VTMSLLP
+187 ITMSLLP

-199 LGALQFR
+199 FSAVQFR
-206 TGTTAVE
+206 TGAFYWE
-213 ESLITLLEMGIF
+213 EFRIILLGLGIF

-256 KGCSFW
+256 KGCSIGH
-262 RSAAGW
+262 SAAGW
-268 AYAVVVSAAIMLIS
+268 AYAVVGSAAIMLIS
-282 FAVGNYADSAED
+282 FAVVNYADSAE
-294 RVAKMLYDAEAVCY
+294 VQVGQMLYDAEAVCY
-308 ATVREKYDTLCGD
+308 STVREKYDTFYGD

-352 LIEAGVYPY
+352 LTEAGVYPY
-361 VELDGRYVKFTVKE
+361 VELKGRAVIFTVKE
-375 YQSIYIE
+375 YQTIYIE